1 MDIVEGEFSKQASL
15 VYHFGHSS
23 PSPNIK
29 LYNSIVTAM
38 ADKFRERC
46 AVNAKSENIALLW
59 NLWVYS
65 VCVCSICVGVQCV
78 GAVCVDAVCGCSMCG
93 CTVCGCTVCGV

>member
-1 MDIVEGEFSKQASL
+1 MCVPHACMHSGILPVERPMDIVEGEFSKQASL

-46 AVNAKSENIALLW
+46 AVNAKSE
-59 NLWVYS
+59 
-65 VCVCSICVGVQCV
+65 
-78 GAVCVDAVCGCSMCG
+78 
-93 CTVCGCTVCGV
+93 